1 MPADAPAQANA
12 ATSANGGGSENPSEL
27 VIRPRLLRRLNESR
41 DRTIVLCAPSGYGKS
56 VLLGQWADQDPRPA
70 FTILLGP
77 EHNDP
82 TVLVE
87 AIVARLREL
96 EPFPAGVSD
105 ALQAPSPDVERV
117 VIPRLIAA
125 LADRRN
131 PYVLVLDELERI
143 DADDALAVVAALCQ
157 RTPAGCQLALA
168 SRSEP
173 PIGLGRLRAGRRLTE
188 LGVKDLTMTK
198 SESGSLLAGVGVRL
212 TPAQLDAIAQRT
224 EGWPAALYLAGLALG
239 EDAEVDRALGQFAGD
254 DRGVVDYL
262 REEFLLPV
270 SRNHATFL
278 RRASLLRRL
287 SGPLCD
293 FALERS
299 DSAALLDE
307 LSRANMLLVP
317 LDRRGEWYRLHP
329 LLQEMLEAEL
339 RRRDG
344 AAAAAIH
351 LRASDWWQ
359 RAGETDQA
367 IHHALEAGA
376 DGRAGRLLFA
386 AVPELMTRGRN
397 ATLVGWLAQLGDRR
411 VAASPGASLTAAWT
425 ELTLGSG
432 ARAEHWSAIA
442 RRLINDGDGTEA
454 GVDATMAVGL
464 ALVDAV
470 LARDGLAPM
479 RATIAEVEPL
489 LDDESPWRSL
499 TSLLDGVALHLLGLG
514 DAARVRLK
522 EAARRGSVGAPNIQ
536 VIALTQLAL
545 VALADGARPLAEEE
559 VALARAQMARTG
571 IDRYPML
578 AFAYATSAYLHA
590 RRGTTEQAR
599 ADFEAGR
606 RLLAELDEFAPWYE
620 AETRLMLAR
629 AAARLG
635 RRGEAESLLAS
646 AERRL
651 AEIPERSL
659 LSSWIDDA
667 RGDWGP
673 DRATD
678 PGLTGAELRLLQ
690 FLPGHLSFPQIA
702 AQIHV
707 SPNTVKTQAAS
718 VYRKLGCRSRDEAV
732 GRARDAGLLDAAS

>member
-1 MPADAPAQANA
+1 MPANAPAQAET
-12 ATSANGGGSENPSEL
+12 ATAANGAGADNPSEL
-27 VIRPRLLRRLNESR
+27 VIRPRLLRRLSESSE
-41 DRTIVLCAPSGYGKS
+41 RTIVLCAPSGYGKS
-56 VLLGQWADQDPRPA
+56 VLLSQWADRDPRPA
-70 FTILLGP
+70 FTILPGP

-87 AIVARLREL
+87 AIVTRLGEL
-96 EPFPAGVSD
+96 EPFPAEVSD

-125 LADRRN
+125 LADRRQ
-131 PYVLVLDELERI
+131 PFVLVLDELERI
-143 DADDALAVVAALCQ
+143 EAASALEVVAALC
-157 RTPAGCQLALA
+157 RGMPPGCQLALA
-168 SRSEP
+168 SRSGP
-173 PIGLGRLRAGRRLTE
+173 AIGLGRLRAGRRLTE

-198 SESGSLLAGVGVRL
+198 SESESLLAEVGVRL
-212 TPAQLDAIAQRT
+212 SPEQLDAIAQRT
-224 EGWPAALYLAGLALG
+224 EGWPAALYLAGLALN
-239 EDAEVDRALGQFAGD
+239 ESAELDRALRQFAGD
-254 DRGVVDYL
+254 GRGVVDYL

-278 RRASLLRRL
+278 RRASVLRRL
-287 SGPLCD
+287 SGSLCD
-293 FALERS
+293 FALERD
-299 DSAALLDE
+299 DSAKVLDE

-317 LDRRGEWYRLHP
+317 VDRRGEWYRLHP

-339 RRRDG
+339 RRSDG
-344 AAAAAIH
+344 AAAVTIH
-351 LRASDWWQ
+351 LRASEWWR

-376 DGRAGRLLFA
+376 EDLAGSLLFA

-397 ATLVGWLAQLGDRR
+397 ATLVGWLAQLGDQR
-411 VAASPGASLTAAWT
+411 VAASPGASLTAAWV
-425 ELTLGSG
+425 ELTLGRG

-442 RRLINDGDGTEA
+442 RRLMNDGDGT
-454 GVDATMAVGL
+454 GGDATMTVGL

-470 LARDGLAPM
+470 LARDGLAPT
-479 RATIAEVEPL
+479 RETIAEVEPL
-489 LDDESPWRSL
+489 LDDESPWRSV

-514 DAARVRLK
+514 DAARTRLK
-522 EAARRGSVGAPNIQ
+522 EAARRGSVGAPNIH
-536 VIALTQLAL
+536 VIALTQLAMI
-545 VALADGARPLAEEE
+545 ALAAGERELAEEE
-559 VALARAQMARTG
+559 VALARAQIARTG
-571 IDRYPML
+571 IDHYPML
-578 AFAYATSAYLHA
+578 AFAYATSAYLRA
-590 RRGTTEQAR
+590 RRGTLEQAN

-620 AETRLMLAR
+620 AETLVMLAR
-629 AAARLG
+629 AAARLS
-635 RRGEAESLLAS
+635 RRDTAQSLLAA

-667 RGDWGP
+667 RGDSSP

-732 GRARDAGLLDAAS
+732 RRAREAGLLDATS